1 MSLKH
6 CLATKKAY
14 KNQKETLNAQITIK
28 LLFYFERRIRNNCPF
43 TQCISSI
50 HVELISISKY
60 GNETPLF
67 DRIKNSK
74 LQTQTENGDIKKIFN
89 SQFYINIS
97 AKHETIQNEAKTA
110 HKKKLFD
117 ASQIQNI
124 MIRKTTKSNRS

>member
-1 MSLKH
+1 MSRFILTSRYTKKKQNTKIKTVDKLSLKH

-74 LQTQTENGDIKKIFN
+74 LQTQTENGDIKKYLTHN
-89 SQFYINIS
+89 S
-97 AKHETIQNEAKTA
+97 T
-110 HKKKLFD
+110 
-117 ASQIQNI
+117 
-124 MIRKTTKSNRS
+124 